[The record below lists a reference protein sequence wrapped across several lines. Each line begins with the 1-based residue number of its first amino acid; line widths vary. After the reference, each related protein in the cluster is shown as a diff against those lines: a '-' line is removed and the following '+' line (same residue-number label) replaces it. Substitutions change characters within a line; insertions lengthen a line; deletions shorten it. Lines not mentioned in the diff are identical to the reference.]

1 MKNLSVAEISD
12 TSKLIKEKMDIELKE
27 IINAFELRADFFL
40 TSNSLKKVWSNCFYP
55 SAYSVP
61 VDLFFQAFE
70 STHGSELLTSSYNPK
85 LDSKRRATLTKFF
98 SAYSH

>member
-1 MKNLSVAEISD
+1 MQRVADQGTKGGSLEYEGIARKIIEQGGVKNLSVAEISD

-40 TSNSLKKVWSNCFYP
+40 TSTSLKKVWSHCFSP
-55 SAYSVP
+55 AAYSVP

-70 STHGSELLTSSYNPK
+70 
-85 LDSKRRATLTKFF
+85 
-98 SAYSH
+98 